1 MPINHSGKIA
11 TMFPGSLFSASLSST
26 IRETLETRLEKSE
39 AFLIDTKLGQ
49 ERDMTISQ
57 SLASRSEEIG
67 RAHV

>member
-1 MPINHSGKIA
+1 MPINHSG
-11 TMFPGSLFSASLSST
+11 TNRNLVSRVSLLCLPFST

-57 SLASRSEEIG
+57 SLASFYQ
-67 RAHV
+67 HQLK